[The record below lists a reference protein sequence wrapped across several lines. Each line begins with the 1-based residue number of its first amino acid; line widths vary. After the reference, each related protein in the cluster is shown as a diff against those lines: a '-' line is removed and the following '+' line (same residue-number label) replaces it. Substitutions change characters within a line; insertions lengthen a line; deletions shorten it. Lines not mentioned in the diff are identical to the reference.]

1 MSQDTQSI
9 QFDKFI
15 KSPPTLVYEAF
26 TNATSLQEWMCDF
39 ATVNPKPGGRIYLAW
54 NSDFYAVGEY
64 ISLQANEK
72 LTFSWFGRSEPA
84 FTKVEIRLE
93 EQLDGTLLQLE
104 HQYVGTSPEWEV
116 TRSAIQQG
124 WESGLENLA
133 SVLEIGEDLRF
144 TRRPMLGI
152 GIGEFNEEIAHKLNV
167 PVSKGILVDTTVD
180 GMGARA
186 AGLKTNDVIV
196 RMDSKEIVDWASLSA
211 MLQSHRAGDKIK
223 VDFYHGPQKATVLM
237 ELSKR
242 PIPPIPATIAELGEF
257 DRNRQ
262 EEIHA
267 ELDDFFSQVTEEEAS
282 FKPAPD
288 EWSVNE
294 TLAHLIQT
302 ERYQQF
308 WIIELIGRQEGH
320 HDDWPGNI
328 LAGLQA
334 LVAARPTLS
343 ELRQAYKHSTDETV
357 ALLSNLPTEFQ
368 QHKGS
373 FWRLAYNIVDDP
385 FHHRIHLDQMRDA
398 IEAARE
404 G

>member
-15 KSPPTLVYEAF
+15 KSPPALVYEAF

-196 RMDSKEIVDWASLSA
+196 RMDSKEIVDWASLGA
-211 MLQSHRAGDKIK
+211 VLQSHRAGDKIQ
-223 VDFYHGPQKATVLM
+223 VEFYRGPQKSTVLM

-262 EEIHA
+262 EKIHA

-334 LVAARPTLS
+334 LVAAHPTLS

-357 ALLSNLPTEFQ
+357 ALLSNLPPEFQ

-373 FWRLAYNIVDDP
+373 FWRLAYNIVDTP
-385 FHHRIHLDQMRDA
+385 FHHRIHLDQMRAA
-398 IEAARE
+398 IEAAR
-404 G
+404 GG